1 MDWNQIT
8 ALPLL
13 WQPFHSF
20 RFTLVAVIAVPV
32 LLAFIIG
39 MACSSGAWAMYFS
52 IVTQAI
58 ALILTVLIIGQQ
70 G

>member
-8 ALPLL
+8 ELPLL

-39 MACSSGAWAMYFS
+39 LAMFKRR
-52 IVTQAI
+52 VGDVFLHRDAGV